1 MINRKNALMHLLAKA
16 EAGSSIWPA
25 ELGGTGLSDRP
36 FGDAYNGSMD
46 AARELHEAVLP
57 SHRARIDVGKKYR
70 AWVITPDNKKFD
82 AYADSP
88 ARAWLIAIIQALI
101 LIENNNEKETL

>member
-1 MINRKNALMHLLAKA
+1 MSNRKNALMQLLAKV

-25 ELGGTGLSDRP
+25 ELDGTGLSDRP

-46 AARELHEAVLP
+46 AAHALHEAVLP
-57 SHRARIDVGKKYR
+57 KHRARIDVGKKYR

-82 AYADSP
+82 AYSINP
-88 ARAWLIAIIQALI
+88 ARAWLIAILKALI
-101 LIENNNEKETL
+101 LIENTKDEETK